1 MRRASQRS
9 GCLPAWYSPL
19 CSTVSSGPRCGWASH
34 QPQRWPVHRF
44 FESIATVFPFG
55 RATIPAVLEGTAWE
69 IATTSRFRSTNK
81 NESEIAMMSSWW
93 ILWMV
98 FMFLF
103 LVSPV
108 SYGWGYR
115 GWGPPYPRY
124 IQRRRGL
131 RASATGQAADPRHQS
146 WGWGG
151 DFVWVVLLVA
161 GGWAFAGLFL
171 R

>member
-1 MRRASQRS
+1 M
-9 GCLPAWYSPL
+9 L
-19 CSTVSSGPRCGWASH
+19 
-34 QPQRWPVHRF
+34 
-44 FESIATVFPFG
+44 
-55 RATIPAVLEGTAWE
+55 
-69 IATTSRFRSTNK
+69 
-81 NESEIAMMSSWW
+81 SSWW

-98 FMFLF
+98 FMFFL

-124 IQRRRGL
+124 FQRRR
-131 RASATGQAADPRHQS
+131 SVQAAAGGGLGPYRHES

-151 DFVWVVLLVA
+151 DFVWVVLFVGIVWVSSAL
-161 GGWAFAGLFL
+161 WWPYWS

>member
-1 MRRASQRS
+1 
-9 GCLPAWYSPL
+9 
-19 CSTVSSGPRCGWASH
+19 
-34 QPQRWPVHRF
+34 
-44 FESIATVFPFG
+44 
-55 RATIPAVLEGTAWE
+55 
-69 IATTSRFRSTNK
+69 
-81 NESEIAMMSSWW
+81 MSSWW

-124 IQRRRGL
+124 IQRRRAL
-131 RASATGQAADPRHQS
+131 RATTIAQPADRRHQS

-151 DFVWVVLLVA
+151 DFVWVVLLLAV
-161 GGWAFAGLFL
+161 GWAFAGLLL

>member
-1 MRRASQRS
+1 
-9 GCLPAWYSPL
+9 
-19 CSTVSSGPRCGWASH
+19 
-34 QPQRWPVHRF
+34 
-44 FESIATVFPFG
+44 
-55 RATIPAVLEGTAWE
+55 
-69 IATTSRFRSTNK
+69 
-81 NESEIAMMSSWW
+81 MMSSWW

-124 IQRRRGL
+124 IQRRRAL
-131 RASATGQAADPRHQS
+131 RATTIGQPADRRHQS

-161 GGWAFAGLFL
+161 GGWAFAGVLL